1 MSLKSCALAAILLA
15 TIAAPAAAQPPP
27 VPPEAARVAAAVD
40 RYLALR
46 EVAFSTKPEDVEIK
60 RAGAEQ
66 VYGVI
71 VEFQADGGLVTA
83 VGFASGD
90 ASVYSS
96 TGGGKIGGRREPL
109 VAAAARSLVAQ
120 AQVQLPDLPPVD
132 AYPTPQPGRVR
143 VYALTTTGLRSAEED
158 RLNIQDARNHLAPLY
173 AGAQKIVSEFRA
185 AGQ

>member
-1 MSLKSCALAAILLA
+1 LSLKCCVLAAFLLA
-15 TIAAPAAAQPPP
+15 ASAAPAPAAAQRPAD
-27 VPPEAARVAAAVD
+27 VVAAVD

-46 EVAFSTKPEDVEIK
+46 EVAFSTRPEDVEVK
-60 RAGAEQ
+60 VTPGLEQ

-71 VEFQADGGLVTA
+71 VEFQTDGALVTA
-83 VGFASGD
+83 VGFVSGD

-109 VAAAARSLVAQ
+109 VAAAAQSLVAR
-120 AQVQLPDLPPVD
+120 AQVQLSDLPGVKD
-132 AYPTPQPGRVR
+132 YPTPTPGRVR
-143 VYALTTTGLRSAEED
+143 VYALTTTGVRSAEED
-158 RLNIQDARNHLAPLY
+158 RADIEDPADRLASLF